1 MDKLVKSIK
10 DSMRIKHSALDENIK
25 ENIAAA
31 TADMIRVGV
40 QPYSNVKQKKLKDDS
55 LIWKACELY
64 CKAQADYLGKGP
76 QFEAFYEK
84 LRDALSL
91 SGDYNVQ

>member
-1 MDKLVKSIK
+1 MDELVKSIK
-10 DSMRIKHSALDENIK
+10 DSMRIKHSALDADIK
-25 ENIAAA
+25 GNIAAA

-40 QPYSNVKQKKLKDDS
+40 QPYSNAKKKKLKDDK
-55 LIWKACELY
+55 LIQKAIELY

-76 QFEAFYEK
+76 QFETSYEN

-91 SGDYNVQ
+91 CGDYNV

>member
-1 MDKLVKSIK
+1 MGELVKAIK
-10 DSMRIKHSALDENIK
+10 DSMRIRHSELDADIEGNI
-25 ENIAAA
+25 EAA

-40 QPYSNVKQKKLKDDS
+40 QPYSNIKKKKLKDDK
-55 LIWKACELY
+55 LIQKAIELY

-76 QFEAFYEK
+76 QFEASYEK

-91 SGDYNVQ
+91 CGDYNV

>member
-1 MDKLVKSIK
+1 MNKLVKPIK
-10 DSMRIKHSALDENIK
+10 DSMRIRHSALDADIK

-40 QPYSNVKQKKLKDDS
+40 QPYSDLEKKKLKDDH
-55 LIWKACELY
+55 LIRKACELY

-76 QFEAFYEK
+76 QFEASYER

-91 SGDYNVQ
+91 CGEYNA